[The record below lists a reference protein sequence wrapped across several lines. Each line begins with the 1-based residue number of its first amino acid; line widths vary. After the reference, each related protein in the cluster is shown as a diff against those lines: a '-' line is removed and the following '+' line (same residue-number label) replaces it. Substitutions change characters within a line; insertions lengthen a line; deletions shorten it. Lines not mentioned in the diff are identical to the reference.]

1 MLIICVLGRAL
12 QVVDDALRSAAEV
25 KNQTSE
31 VVDKKFEIAIEM
43 LSGYETDHYPKG
55 PTLDNS
61 RAKTVRERM
70 EEATTKDKCS
80 SGILNKLK
88 EKLKVRTADPPL
100 DVLLLPTPSQFW
112 MESWSQR
119 QLSSSFSLNPF
130 MITTPPS

>member
-1 MLIICVLGRAL
+1 MFPGRVL

-70 EEATTKDKCS
+70 EEATMKDKWS
-80 SGILNKLK
+80 SGILNTLK
-88 EKLKVRTADPPL
+88 EKLRMKVRITHLPL
-100 DVLLLPTPSQFW
+100 YVVLMPTHSRLW
-112 MESWSQR
+112 MESRNHRLPSNSI
-119 QLSSSFSLNPF
+119 SSNPF
-130 MITTPPS
+130 LTTTPPS